1 MQDDVEE
8 YLRMA
13 EEYHR
18 KGVELFSK
26 RDHPDAAEKIWA
38 SIKTATMALTER
50 YLGRITPQEGEYW
63 RDFVALGFIRAGVG
77 KEEAE
82 KKAEYFVD
90 VRGKLHGESFYGL
103 FYEEREHK
111 PLIEASKDYLDDV
124 RKLLKQ

>member
-1 MQDDVEE
+1 
-8 YLRMA
+8 
-13 EEYHR
+13 
-18 KGVELFSK
+18 
-26 RDHPDAAEKIWA
+26 
-38 SIKTATMALTER
+38 MALTER
-50 YLGRITPQEGEYW
+50 YLGKITPQEGEYW